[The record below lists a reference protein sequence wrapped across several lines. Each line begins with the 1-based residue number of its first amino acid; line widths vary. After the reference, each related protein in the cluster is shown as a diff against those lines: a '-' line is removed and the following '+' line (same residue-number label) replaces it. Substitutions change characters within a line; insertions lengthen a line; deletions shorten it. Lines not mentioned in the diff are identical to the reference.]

1 MDRKLVARIRLLLRK
16 GKYFATSHAIDEME
30 EDGLFDSDVIAAVET
45 MDVLET
51 QRGDKRGPKQKF
63 EGRSGDRRVG
73 VVGRIT
79 GKGRFKIITVYEIHE
94 E

>member
-1 MDRKLVARIRLLLRK
+1 MDSKLVAKIRRLLRV
-16 GKYFATSHAIDEME
+16 GKYFATSHAVDEME
-30 EDGLFDSDVIAAVET
+30 EDGLFDSDVIAAAET
-45 MDVLET
+45 MDTLET
-51 QRGDKRGPKQKF
+51 QRGDKRGPKQMF

-79 GKGRFKIITVYEIHE
+79 NMGKFKIITVYEIHE